1 MRRIA
6 YRLTLL
12 ATALAFAAC
21 GGDDESAPAPN
32 PDGDNPGNNGSPTE
46 TPLPEGSVRMEVSVL
61 TNSDELAYPTPRM
74 VITREGMMTAEIND
88 PKQPE
93 KLMLQIISK
102 DADADALVMVSR
114 HNIILAHY
122 NPFTD
127 KALPQEVLLAGDFDG
142 FSTLSLCDMNWD
154 TGDVQFRET
163 LQLSGEG
170 KPLMAPATRG
180 ENDAIKKP
188 FFDMV
193 DYIGEEIGKISERME
208 KLGKPGKAGKAVCT
222 AWSEVVLPLMRYNL
236 YADDEIAQQKYVEE
250 YIEGKSKKL
259 FCTITGIDED
269 ALNFALWAYN
279 NAHRIKI
286 GNGEY
291 DPAVHTEKYS
301 AQGKQQAQQMAQVA
315 NQSSAVLNATIRR
328 NQGVEVAVE
337 VTDISENSVSLRG
350 AVKFDDTSYAS
361 YISAGYCYYN
371 GSQEVR
377 LTTSVT
383 KDFQIT
389 PGTIQKLEP
398 ATRYAVA
405 AFYEPMV
412 SSQTFYS
419 PFVDIVTRGV
429 LLAPAQNSID
439 FTSEGGTAEIP
450 IKLGYQTTWKVAQAP
465 SWCACSQLEGKLV
478 VKARENESAE
488 ARTQFVLLEAM
499 GYYGD
504 QTTVQ
509 IQVNQQG
516 VTDDDDDDDNG
527 ELGSWAET
535 RWLMTGYLLFGD
547 ERVDDSFIADFTDG
561 KVRLIGLGEIAELY
575 EKSRQTAETSGKDL
589 IVHLHYVV
597 YDNHGNTL
605 TDNLDYQF
613 TRNGDTVTCS
623 VKGTQTVTGKQGG
636 YATFTGS
643 YTGTRIQ

>member
-12 ATALAFAAC
+12 ATALAFVAC

-32 PDGDNPGNNGSPTE
+32 PDSDNPGNNGSPTE

-93 KLMLQIISK
+93 KLMLQVISK

-122 NPFTD
+122 NPLTD

-180 ENDAIKKP
+180 ENDAVKKP

-193 DYIGEEIGKISERME
+193 DYIGEEIGKISEKME
-208 KLGKPGKAGKAVCT
+208 RLGKPGKAGKAVCT

-236 YADDEIAQQKYVEE
+236 YADDEIAQKKYVEE
-250 YIEGKSKKL
+250 YLEGKSKKL
-259 FCTITGIDED
+259 FCKVTGINED

-279 NAHRIKI
+279 NAHRLKI
-286 GNGEY
+286 GSGEF

-328 NQGVEVAVE
+328 SQDVTVTVE

-361 YISAGYCYYN
+361 YISAGYCYYS

-429 LLAPAQNSID
+429 LFSPARESIAFESD
-439 FTSEGGTAEIP
+439 GGTAEIP

-465 SWCACSQLEGKLV
+465 GWCTCQQEEGKLV
-478 VKARENESAE
+478 VKAQQNESAE
-488 ARTQFVLLEAM
+488 ARSMPILLEAT

-504 QTTVQ
+504 KTAAQ
-509 IQVNQQG
+509 ILITQQG
-516 VTDDDDDDDNG
+516 KSGDDPGDDDG
-527 ELGSWAET
+527 ELGSWAGT
-535 RWLMTGYLLFGD
+535 RWLMNGYLVLAG
-547 ERVDDSFIADFTDG
+547 EQEGDSFIADFTEG
-561 KVRLIGLGEIAELY
+561 KVRFIGQGELAELY
-575 EKSRQTAETSGKDL
+575 ANSKLTAETSGKDL
-589 IVHLHYVV
+589 IVHLHFVV
-597 YDNHGNTL
+597 YDNHGGSL
-605 TDNLDYQF
+605 IDDLDYRF
-613 TRNGDTVTCS
+613 SRDGSAATCS
-623 VKGTQTVTGKQGG
+623 VEGTQTVSGKGS
-636 YATFTGS
+636 ATFTGS
-643 YTGTRIQ
+643 YAGTRIQ

>member
-122 NPFTD
+122 NPLTD

-154 TGDVQFRET
+154 TGDVRFLET

-301 AQGKQQAQQMAQVA
+301 AQGKQQVQQVAQVV
-315 NQSSAVLNATIRR
+315 NQSAAVLNATIRR

-350 AVKFDDTSYAS
+350 AVKFDDSSYAS
-361 YISAGYCYYN
+361 YISAGYCYYS

-377 LTTSVT
+377 VSTSVT

-398 ATRYAVA
+398 ATKYAVA
-405 AFYEPMV
+405 AYYEPMV
-412 SSQTFYS
+412 SAHQFYS
-419 PFVDIVTRGV
+419 PFVDVVTRGI
-429 LLAPAQNSID
+429 LFTPARESIAFESD
-439 FTSEGGTAEIP
+439 GGTAEIP
-450 IKLGYQTTWKVAQAP
+450 IKTGYKTTWKVAQAP
-465 SWCACSQLEGKLV
+465 SWCTCTKQEGKLF
-478 VKARENESAE
+478 VKAQQTESENDREGHI
-488 ARTQFVLLEAM
+488 VLTAS

-504 QTTVQ
+504 AATCQ
-509 IQVNQQG
+509 IRVFQKG
-516 VTDDDDDDDNG
+516 KEG
-527 ELGSWAET
+527 EGGEDENLGSWADTKWQLSGTMVVAGET
-535 RWLMTGYLLFGD
+535 FGD
-547 ERVDDSFIADFTDG
+547 TFILDLTEGTIRF
-561 KVRLIGLGEIAELY
+561 LGEGE
-575 EKSRQTAETSGKDL
+575 TAEFYDAAKLSAFSVSGNNL
-589 IVHLHYVV
+589 AVTLRLVI
-597 YDNHGNTL
+597 YDNLG
-605 TDNLDYQF
+605 
-613 TRNGDTVTCS
+613 RTVTDTFDYKFHRDGNSITCTMEGIEENFDNQTTS
-623 VKGTQTVTGKQGG
+623 VSGR
-636 YATFTGS
+636 

>member
-32 PDGDNPGNNGSPTE
+32 PDSDNPGNNGSPTE

-122 NPFTD
+122 NPLTD

-193 DYIGEEIGKISERME
+193 DYIGEEIGKISEKMD
-208 KLGKPGKAGKAVCT
+208 KFGSAGKAGKAVCT
-222 AWSEVVLPLMRYNL
+222 AWGEVVLPLMRYNL
-236 YADDEIAQQKYVEE
+236 YADDEIAQKKYVEE
-250 YIEGKSKKL
+250 YLEGKSKKL
-259 FCTITGIDED
+259 FCKVTGINED

-279 NAHRIKI
+279 NAHRLKI
-286 GNGEY
+286 GSGEF

-328 NQGVEVAVE
+328 NQGVEVEVE

-361 YISAGYCYYN
+361 YISAGYCYYS

-398 ATRYAVA
+398 ATKYAVA
-405 AFYEPMV
+405 AYYEPMV

-419 PFVDIVTRGV
+419 PFVDVVTRGI
-429 LLAPAQNSID
+429 LFSPARESIAFESD
-439 FTSEGGTAEIP
+439 GGTAEIP
-450 IKLGYQTTWKVAQAP
+450 IKTGYKTTWKVAQAP

-478 VKARENESAE
+478 VKAQQNESAE
-488 ARTQFVLLEAM
+488 ARSMPILLEAT

-504 QTTVQ
+504 KTAAQ
-509 IQVNQQG
+509 ILITQQG
-516 VTDDDDDDDNG
+516 KSGDDPGDDGG

-535 RWLMTGYLLFGD
+535 RWLMNGYLILAG
-547 ERVDDSFIADFTDG
+547 EQEGDSFIADFTDG
-561 KVRLIGLGEIAELY
+561 KVRFIGQGELAEFYANSKL
-575 EKSRQTAETSGKDL
+575 TAETSGKDL
-589 IVHLHYVV
+589 IVHLHFVV
-597 YDNHGNTL
+597 YDNHGGSIV
-605 TDNLDYQF
+605 DDLDYRF
-613 TRNGDTVTCS
+613 SRDGSAATCS
-623 VKGTQTVTGKQGG
+623 VEGTQTVSGKES
-636 YATFTGS
+636 ATFTGS
-643 YTGTRIQ
+643 YSGTRIQ

>member
-32 PDGDNPGNNGSPTE
+32 PDSDNPGNNGSPTE

-122 NPFTD
+122 NPLTD

-193 DYIGEEIGKISERME
+193 DYIGEEIGKISEKMD
-208 KLGKPGKAGKAVCT
+208 KFGSAGKAGKAVCT
-222 AWSEVVLPLMRYNL
+222 AWGEVVLPLMRYNL
-236 YADDEIAQQKYVEE
+236 YADDEIAQKKYVEE
-250 YIEGKSKKL
+250 YLEGKSKKL
-259 FCTITGIDED
+259 FCKVTGINED

-279 NAHRIKI
+279 NAHRLKI
-286 GNGEY
+286 GSGEF

-328 NQGVEVAVE
+328 NQGVEVEVE
-337 VTDISENSVSLRG
+337 VTDISENSVSLHG

-361 YISAGYCYYN
+361 YISAGYCYYS

-398 ATRYAVA
+398 ATKYAVA
-405 AFYEPMV
+405 AYYEPMV

-419 PFVDIVTRGV
+419 PFVDVVTRGI
-429 LLAPAQNSID
+429 LFSPARESIAFESD
-439 FTSEGGTAEIP
+439 GGTAEIP
-450 IKLGYQTTWKVAQAP
+450 IKTGYKTTWKVAQAP

-478 VKARENESAE
+478 VKAQQNESAE
-488 ARTQFVLLEAM
+488 ARSMPILLEAT

-504 QTTVQ
+504 KTAAQ
-509 IQVNQQG
+509 ILITQQG
-516 VTDDDDDDDNG
+516 KSGDDPGDDGG

-535 RWLMTGYLLFGD
+535 RWLMNGYLILAG
-547 ERVDDSFIADFTDG
+547 EQEGDSFIADFTDG
-561 KVRLIGLGEIAELY
+561 KVRFIGQGELAEFYANSKL
-575 EKSRQTAETSGKDL
+575 TAETSGKDL
-589 IVHLHYVV
+589 IVHLHFVV
-597 YDNHGNTL
+597 YDNHGGSIV
-605 TDNLDYQF
+605 DDLDYRF
-613 TRNGDTVTCS
+613 SRDGSAATCS
-623 VKGTQTVTGKQGG
+623 VEGTQTVSGKES
-636 YATFTGS
+636 ATFTGS
-643 YTGTRIQ
+643 YSGTRIQ

>member
-93 KLMLQIISK
+93 KLMLQVISK

-122 NPFTD
+122 NPLTD

-328 NQGVEVAVE
+328 NQGVEVEVE

-361 YISAGYCYYN
+361 YISAGYCYYS

-377 LTTSVT
+377 VSTSVT

-398 ATRYAVA
+398 ATKYAVA
-405 AFYEPMV
+405 AYYEPMV

-478 VKARENESAE
+478 VKAQQNESAE
-488 ARTQFVLLEAM
+488 ARSMPILLEAT

-504 QTTVQ
+504 KTAAQ
-509 IQVNQQG
+509 ILITQQG
-516 VTDDDDDDDNG
+516 KSGDDPGDDGG

-535 RWLMTGYLLFGD
+535 RWLMNGYLILAG
-547 ERVDDSFIADFTDG
+547 EQEGDSFIADFTDG
-561 KVRLIGLGEIAELY
+561 KVRFIGQGELAEFYANCKL
-575 EKSRQTAETSGKDL
+575 TAETSGKDL
-589 IVHLHYVV
+589 IVHLHFVV
-597 YDNHGNTL
+597 YDNHGGSIV
-605 TDNLDYQF
+605 DDLDYRF
-613 TRNGDTVTCS
+613 SRDGSAATCS
-623 VKGTQTVTGKQGG
+623 VEGTQTVSGKGS
-636 YATFTGS
+636 AVFTGS
-643 YTGTRIQ
+643 YSGTRIQ